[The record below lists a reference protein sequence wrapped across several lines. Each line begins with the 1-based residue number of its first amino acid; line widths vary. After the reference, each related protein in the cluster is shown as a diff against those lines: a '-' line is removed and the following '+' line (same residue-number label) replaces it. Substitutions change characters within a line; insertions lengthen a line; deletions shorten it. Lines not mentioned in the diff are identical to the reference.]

1 MKKQSLKSKV
11 SKINRLIKEIDEKIA
26 YNEKMYRFFVKL
38 SLDYNTAFQ
47 RADYTPF
54 YAKANVKYQVSAEV
68 DNIYMFA
75 QKYLQK
81 RAFYIHWMLKVQSI
95 IRNNNLGLFIL
106 NPKYNNKSY
115 FDDLI

>member
-1 MKKQSLKSKV
+1 MKNQSLKSKV
-11 SKINRLIKEIDEKIA
+11 SKINRLIKEIDEKIV

-47 RADYTPF
+47 RAGYVPLE
-54 YAKANVKYQVSAEV
+54 VSCNENISVSSEV
-68 DNIYMFA
+68 ENIYNFA

-81 RAFYIHWMLKVQSI
+81 RAFYVHWMLKLQSI
-95 IRNNNLGLFIL
+95 IKSNNLGLFVS
-106 NPKYNNKSY
+106 NARYNSRSY

>member
-47 RADYTPF
+47 RADYNPF
-54 YAKANVKYQVSAEV
+54 YAKSNVKYQVSAEV

-81 RAFYIHWMLKVQSI
+81 RAFYVHWMLRVQSI
-95 IRNNNLGLFIL
+95 VKSNNLGLFVS
-106 NPKYNNKSY
+106 NARYNSRSY